1 EDDITEEFPKYW
13 NAFVAGLTKLLPTQ
27 QNILEQLPILE
38 ASNVTITVNTDA
50 EAVSL
55 KQRIE
60 HESRDFCRQAGIGNY
75 VLSIKVETE
84 KSKLDESLKRTVM
97 EDQKF
102 VRHEQ
107 KQQHE
112 KQTKQAE
119 EKSAKENLTIGY
131 PIKDE
136 TVKMETILD
145 EERKMKVQGFVFFK
159 DVGEGLF
166 GRS

>member
-1 EDDITEEFPKYW
+1 
-13 NAFVAGLTKLLPTQ
+13 GLQ
-27 QNILEQLPILE
+27 Y
-38 ASNVTITVNTDA
+38 
-50 EAVSL
+50 
-55 KQRIE
+55 
-60 HESRDFCRQAGIGNY
+60 FCRQAGIDNY
-75 VLSIKVETE
+75 VLSFKEETE
-84 KSKLDESLKRTVM
+84 KSKLDDCRKRTVL
-97 EDQKF
+97 EDQEF

-107 KQQHE
+107 KQQNE

-136 TVKMETILD
+136 PVKMETILD